1 MEKCLTSKT
10 DNCKNCYKCIRSC
23 PIKAIS
29 FENNRAS
36 IIHEDC
42 VLCGTCYN
50 VCPSK
55 LNVIR
60 NNLGTVKK
68 LLMSEKVIASLAPS
82 FVSYYENS
90 DIECIFKKVRNSGLL
105 MYS

>member
-1 MEKCLTSKT
+1 MERCLTSKT
-10 DNCKNCYKCIRSC
+10 DNCKTCYKCIRSC

-55 LNVIR
+55 LKVIR
-60 NNLGTVKK
+60 NDINKVKK
-68 LLMSEKVIASLAPS
+68 MLESPGAECPS
-82 FVSYYENS
+82 GDTGS
-90 DIECIFKKVRNSGLL
+90 IMLTG
-105 MYS
+105 

>member
-1 MEKCLTSKT
+1 MERCLTSKT
-10 DNCKNCYKCIRSC
+10 DNCKTCYKCIRSC

-50 VCPSK
+50 VCPSM
-55 LNVIR
+55 NSRRIDVGGIAAISAGDSGIMYER
-60 NNLGTVKK
+60 NLSI
-68 LLMSEKVIASLAPS
+68 LIASEYAGDDGSMRL
-82 FVSYYENS
+82 
-90 DIECIFKKVRNSGLL
+90 RSG
-105 MYS
+105 SA